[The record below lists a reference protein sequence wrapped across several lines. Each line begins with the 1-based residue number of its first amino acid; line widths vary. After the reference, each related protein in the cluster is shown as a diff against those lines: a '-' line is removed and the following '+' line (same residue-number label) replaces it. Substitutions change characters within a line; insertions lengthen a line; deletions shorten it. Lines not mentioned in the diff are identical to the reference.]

1 MTYLRQ
7 QQPAKKRPP
16 NMVHIGG
23 AFYLVRTQAGLKK
36 AIKDY
41 FDEEDA
47 KMEVYGYPKQYP
59 AIIGL
64 NTGYQGYRY
73 IAIVQA
79 HVNDLKKVLKEQG
92 EI

>member
-1 MTYLRQ
+1 
-7 QQPAKKRPP
+7 
-16 NMVHIGG
+16 
-23 AFYLVRTQAGLKK
+23 
-36 AIKDY
+36 
-41 FDEEDA
+41 
-47 KMEVYGYPKQYP
+47 MEVYGYPKQYP